1 MAAPAPKADRAIPV
15 ANPRLSGNHFMTVVT
30 GLRYINPHPMP
41 PNNPQPAYS
50 NSKECKWTPAA
61 VVKRPADQKAD
72 PTNPDFRG
80 PTFSTHDPKVDVYDV

>member
-1 MAAPAPKADRAIPV
+1 
-15 ANPRLSGNHFMTVVT
+15 MTVVT

-41 PNNPQPAYS
+41 PNNPQPVYS

-80 PTFSTHDPKVDVYDV
+80 PTFSTHDPKVDVYDVLVRMEGINSSFETERSMSIKRET